1 MNVCGW
7 AHEDQRACGYLTPS
21 FFALLLLGTVS
32 HQQAPVILL
41 SQQCWLYRL
50 TQSHTQWFGYFVSK
64 TWMLALL
71 PTLTYWASPEHY
83 IFTHILFQ
91 FKLV

>member
-1 MNVCGW
+1 MNVCEW

-41 SQQCWLYRL
+41 SQQAGF
-50 TQSHTQWFGYFVSK
+50 TDSHKATPNGLV
-64 TWMLALL
+64 
-71 PTLTYWASPEHY
+71 
-83 IFTHILFQ
+83 ILFL
-91 FKLV
+91 KRGC